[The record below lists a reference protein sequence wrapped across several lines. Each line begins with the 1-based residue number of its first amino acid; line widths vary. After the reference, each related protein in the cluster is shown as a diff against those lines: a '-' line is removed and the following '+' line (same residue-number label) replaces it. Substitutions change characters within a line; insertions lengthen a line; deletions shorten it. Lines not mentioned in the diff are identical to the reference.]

1 METLKKQTKML
12 FENVCIEGLAY
23 HLPENR
29 ITSDELENRLAP
41 LYDKLKLP
49 LGRLEL
55 MSGIRERRFWD
66 DDVFPSE
73 VAAVAGKKA
82 IDNSDIDVR
91 EIGCLISASVC
102 RDFLEPSTASVVH
115 NILGLREESFV
126 FDVSNACLGVLNG
139 MCIVANMIDQGQ
151 IKSGLIV
158 SGENGGPLVNNTIK
172 NLLSRSDIT
181 RNTIKSSFASLTIG
195 SAAVAVLLTHKD
207 FSQKKH
213 RLLGGVS
220 IAETKFNHLCRGN
233 VDVAAPLMETDSEK
247 LMREGC
253 RLAGRTWERAREVLR
268 WKNDDVN
275 RVFCHQVGK
284 GHRKL
289 MYENVGLDIE
299 KDFST
304 LEFLGNTGSASLP
317 VTLAMGVEKG
327 MLKKGDK
334 AALLGIGSGL
344 NCLMMGVEW

>member
-1 METLKKQTKML
+1 ML
-12 FENVCIEGLAY
+12 FENVCIEGLGY

-29 ITSDELENRLAP
+29 ITSSELETRLAP
-41 LYDKLKLP
+41 LYERLKLP
-49 LGRLEL
+49 LGRLQL
-55 MSGIRERRFWD
+55 MSGIEERRFWD
-66 DDVFPSE
+66 EGVFPSE
-73 VAAVAGKKA
+73 VAAIAGKKA
-82 IDNSDIDVR
+82 IESSDIESKD
-91 EIGCLISASVC
+91 IGCLISASVC
-102 RDFLEPSTASVVH
+102 RDFLEPSTASIVH
-115 NILGLREESFV
+115 NCLELPEESFV

-139 MCIVANMIDQGQ
+139 MCIVANMIDQGT
-151 IKSGLIV
+151 IKAGLIV
-158 SGENGGPLVNNTIK
+158 SGENGGPLVNNTIE

-181 RNTIKSSFASLTIG
+181 RNNIKSSFASLTIG
-195 SAAVAVLLTHKD
+195 SASVGVLLTHKD
-207 FSQKKH
+207 ISQNKH
-213 RLLGGVS
+213 RLLGGIS

-233 VDVAAPLMETDSEK
+233 VDAGTQVAPLMETNSEK
-247 LMREGC
+247 LMLEGC
-253 RLAGRTWERAREVLR
+253 RLAGRTWNRTRELLG
-268 WKNDDVN
+268 WKNGDVN

-317 VTLAMGVEKG
+317 VTLAIGVEKEV
-327 MLKKGDK
+327 LAKGDR